1 MVNDDIFAFVLCEFV
16 RCQHLEQQLQVKE
29 QEVERAQR
37 ELYQTK
43 LDFEDRI
50 KKLNDE
56 LDAFRTREHDILAV
70 SNSCL
75 LAFFSIFRPFLT
87 ELCLPSGHP
96 TGPSI
101 HLIHCLL

>member
-1 MVNDDIFAFVLCEFV
+1 
-16 RCQHLEQQLQVKE
+16 LEQQLQVKE

-43 LDFEDRI
+43 LDFEDRV

-70 SNSCL
+70 STDCFFL
-75 LAFFSIFRPFLT
+75 FILFFSPKAT
-87 ELCLPSGHP
+87 PYPSVCLYFPPPPHVRR
-96 TGPSI
+96 I
-101 HLIHCLL
+101 L